1 MGAGR
6 LSFDPKV
13 MISRHQSS
21 ESEPIKNSQKLN
33 QKLKISKK
41 HFKNQL
47 KLKESRSS
55 SACGRLPGQKKRVSL
70 CSGFEDWW
78 YWNHP
83 LILSSKIHVRQKKIN
98 TLTFTI
104 IPTYFPSQSGRFSYW
119 FFKAQVTVIVVWPL
133 FKTKSIKTTPHIK
146 IHQISHFCQKINENR
161 CRQVHS
167 AWNRVEE
174 LDFHTPGL
182 QKYHFL

>member
-55 SACGRLPGQKKRVSL
+55 SACGRLPGQKKK
-70 CSGFEDWW
+70 GFGF
-78 YWNHP
+78 
-83 LILSSKIHVRQKKIN
+83 R
-98 TLTFTI
+98 
-104 IPTYFPSQSGRFSYW
+104 
-119 FFKAQVTVIVVWPL
+119 
-133 FKTKSIKTTPHIK
+133 
-146 IHQISHFCQKINENR
+146 
-161 CRQVHS
+161 
-167 AWNRVEE
+167 
-174 LDFHTPGL
+174 GL
-182 QKYHFL
+182 VA

>member
-6 LSFDPKV
+6 LSFNPKV

-55 SACGRLPGQKKRVSL
+55 SACGRLPGQKKKGSD
-70 CSGFEDWW
+70 FEDWW
-78 YWNHP
+78 HEIIPWYEAP
-83 LILSSKIHVRQKKIN
+83 KTAYFKKKVI
-98 TLTFTI
+98 TWPFTI
-104 IPTYFPSQSGRFSYW
+104 IPTYFPSQSGRFSYQ
-119 FFKAQVTVIVVWPL
+119 FFKAQLKMLVVWPL
-133 FKTKSIKTTPHIK
+133 FKAKSIKTTFISKFLKFHIFVKKSMK
-146 IHQISHFCQKINENR
+146 IDVAGCILHEIGSRNSIFTLPGPQKFNI
-161 CRQVHS
+161 
-167 AWNRVEE
+167 
-174 LDFHTPGL
+174 F
-182 QKYHFL
+182 